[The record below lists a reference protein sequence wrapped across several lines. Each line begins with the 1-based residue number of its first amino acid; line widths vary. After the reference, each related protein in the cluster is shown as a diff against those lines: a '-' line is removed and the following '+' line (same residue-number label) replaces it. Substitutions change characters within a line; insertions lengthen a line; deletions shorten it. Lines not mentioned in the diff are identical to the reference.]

1 MFFKKKKKEKEN
13 CKVSKE
19 ALIIFQQFQQFVY
32 IHNHQCVKSVISSH
46 RTRNLTQNNFKK
58 LVIKI
63 NDNIETFNTHKELA
77 SGDKETNNINGLVM
91 CRLVGNCLVR
101 QTSVKYMFVGN
112 VSVCRSVVDDFSGW
126 RNGRWRIVRRRSV
139 RRENVCRRCVWQSNF

>member
-1 MFFKKKKKEKEN
+1 M
-13 CKVSKE
+13 
-19 ALIIFQQFQQFVY
+19 
-32 IHNHQCVKSVISSH
+32 KSVISSH

-77 SGDKETNNINGLVM
+77 TSDEETNNINGLVL
-91 CRLVGNCLVR
+91 CRLVENCLVG
-101 QTSVKYMFVGN
+101 QTSIENMFVGI

-126 RNGRWRIVRRRSV
+126 ENGRWRIVRRRSV
-139 RRENVCRRCVWQSNF
+139 RREIFT